1 MKTKT
6 MKNGTS
12 ILSSFLL
19 TFLLMTCND
28 NVGDNLTTFED
39 ETVTSF
45 LEKDPGNFSEFT
57 KIMKAS
63 GISDLLSAYGAY
75 TCFAPTNEAFQKYYA
90 EKETSFEQLP
100 AADISEIACSHILGK
115 MIESVDF
122 PIGMIAE
129 INLNGQFL
137 SISYSNDQIS
147 YAIYVN
153 EKSRILSM
161 DQKVH
166 NGVIHTL
173 DKVLIPSKVQ
183 LPEVIDADPRFT
195 LFSAAIY
202 ATNLSDSMRL
212 LKDFDYEQ
220 TSMITALYHNKWVTP
235 PTCYHGYTAFLVS
248 DSTLA
253 TLSVFNM
260 DDLKNY
266 AASVYDKMYPEDKN
280 ISDIT
285 NRRNSLNR
293 FIAYHLLDRQLASN
307 EFLPKELM
315 DYYIPNTTAYSY
327 IEPMC
332 PNTLIEV
339 RTGDLFNKRKDG
351 TAIQIISPNHTSQ
364 NGIYHEINRPLLYDE
379 GIENDVLNKRIR
391 FDVID
396 MLPEL
401 ATNKIRGNNTMYLIP
416 QGYMKYLKYTES
428 TETYYKIS
436 RGYQNHRGDEIILGG
451 KYDFTLRMPAIPAGT
466 YEVRFGY
473 TANGGRGV
481 AQIYFDDQPCG
492 IPLDM
497 RIQADAPK
505 IGWVRDNTTDDDGIE
520 NDKMMRNRGYYKG
533 PNNILVSN
541 NSILQRDLRDC
552 LRKVL
557 LTRTFDKTEPHT
569 LRVKS
574 VEERNDREF
583 QVDYMEFVPI
593 SYLEKEGKD

>member
-1 MKTKT
+1 ME
-6 MKNGTS
+6 
-12 ILSSFLL
+12 ILSPFLL
-19 TFLLMTCND
+19 TFLLVTCYD
-28 NVGDNLTTFED
+28 DVGDNFTTFQD

-45 LEKDPGNFSEFT
+45 LDKNAENYSEFS
-57 KIMKAS
+57 KILKAS
-63 GISDLLSAYGAY
+63 GMADLLSAYGAY
-75 TCFAPTNEAFQKYYA
+75 TCFAPTNEAFNQYYI
-90 EKETSFEQLP
+90 EKASSFEQLN
-100 AADISEIACSHILGK
+100 AEDIKEIACSHILGQ

-122 PIGMIAE
+122 PIGVIAE

-137 SISYSNDQIS
+137 SISYGNDEAS
-147 YAIYVN
+147 YAVYVN
-153 EKSRILSM
+153 EKSRIITM
-161 DQKVH
+161 DQKAH
-166 NGVIHTL
+166 NGVIHTI
-173 DKVLIPSKVQ
+173 DEVLIPSKVQ
-183 LPEVIDADPRFT
+183 LPEVVAADPRFT
-195 LFSAAIY
+195 LFSEAIY
-202 ATNLSDSMRL
+202 ATHLSDSMRL

-220 TSMITALYHNKWVTP
+220 TSKITALYNNRWFTP
-235 PTCYHGYTAFLVS
+235 QTCYYGYTAFLVS

-253 TLSVFNM
+253 TFNVHNM
-260 DDLKNY
+260 DNLKDF
-266 AASVYDKMYPEDKN
+266 AANVYDKMYPEDKN

-285 NRRNSLNR
+285 DRKNSLNR
-293 FIAYHLLDRQLASN
+293 FISYHLLDRQLASN
-307 EFLPKELM
+307 EFLPDELM
-315 DYYIPNTTAYSY
+315 YYYIPNTIAYSY

-339 RTGDLFNKRKDG
+339 ITGVLFNKKKDG
-351 TAIQIISPNHTSQ
+351 TATHIISQNHAAQ
-364 NGIYHEINRPLLYDE
+364 NGIYHEIDRPLLYDDKM
-379 GIENDVLNKRIR
+379 ENDVLNKRIR

-401 ATNKIRGNNTMYLIP
+401 ATNKIRGSNTMYLIP
-416 QGYMKYLKYTES
+416 QGYMKYLKYTEA

-497 RIQADAPK
+497 RIQADNPK
-505 IGWVRDNTTDDDGIE
+505 IGWVRDSNTDDDGIE

-557 LTRTFDKTEPHT
+557 FTRTFDKTEPHT